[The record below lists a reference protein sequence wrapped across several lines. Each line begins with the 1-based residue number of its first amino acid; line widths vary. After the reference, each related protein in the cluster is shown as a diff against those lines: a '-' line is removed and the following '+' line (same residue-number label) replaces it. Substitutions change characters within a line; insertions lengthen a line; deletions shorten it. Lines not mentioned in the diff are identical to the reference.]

1 MVVFH
6 QRPLYHNIQSPRVET
21 KSIHNQY
28 YSLVFLRDLV
38 FLRELQ
44 KIIIED
50 IMDEVERI
58 LKEELY
64 RFDEDIESVEMNK
77 DE

>member
-1 MVVFH
+1 MAVFY

-28 YSLVFLRDLV
+28 YSLVFLR
-38 FLRELQ
+38 ELQ
-44 KIIIED
+44 EIIIED